1 MKWENLPESLK
12 TKEVK
17 PYYDILKKRFPAR
30 LFKRAFDILSSKLLT
45 SGPVVI
51 QPESIVS
58 FTLFASYSV
67 RSGGEKGIYIQIPPF
82 VKLHLLLCSKSFK
95 NNLLVDSFGG
105 NMILYKK

>member
-1 MKWENLPESLK
+1 MTSSPSPIPSILRVSSSAAVAELK
-12 TKEVK
+12 QTV
-17 PYYDILKKRFPAR
+17 LSV
-30 LFKRAFDILSSKLLT
+30 LHSFDILSSKLLT